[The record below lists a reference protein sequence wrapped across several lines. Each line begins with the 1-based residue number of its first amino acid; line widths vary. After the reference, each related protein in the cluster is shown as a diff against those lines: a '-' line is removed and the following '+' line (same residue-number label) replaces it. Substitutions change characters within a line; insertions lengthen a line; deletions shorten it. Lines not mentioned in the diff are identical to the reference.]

1 MCKVGYY
8 STLEVVGY
16 PVQSSHVPFH
26 HLMLRVHMYVILSCM
41 YRILCRRLTEYL
53 LVMSERALETVIGA
67 FTVTRSAEDIS
78 DGYRITLPWILMHSS
93 WKRLYPRGADYVEKE
108 GCCFFSVQTPTTTRR
123 RGCENVD
130 SCSYVPNALS
140 MYACRVPWTAVSL
153 TVRPV

>member
-16 PVQSSHVPFH
+16 PVQSPHVPFH
-26 HLMLRVHMYVILSCM
+26 HLMLRVQYVRHIE

-67 FTVTRSAEDIS
+67 FAVTRSAEDIS
-78 DGYRITLPWILMHSS
+78 DGHQITLPWILMRYN

>member
-16 PVQSSHVPFH
+16 PVQSPHVPFH

-67 FTVTRSAEDIS
+67 FAVTRSAEDIS
-78 DGYRITLPWILMHSS
+78 DGYRITLPWILMRSS
-93 WKRLYPRGADYVEKE
+93 WKRLYPRGAVMPRKRVAA
-108 GCCFFSVQTPTTTRR
+108 FSVYKRQQLRDEEDVRTLTRVLMSLMHFL
-123 RGCENVD
+123 CT
-130 SCSYVPNALS
+130 
-140 MYACRVPWTAVSL
+140 RVGSPGQQCH
-153 TVRPV
+153 